1 MKTIIERK
9 TLQDVSLEVS
19 VPPAIKS
26 GLPVPITMTLINLS
40 NQVFTYGEFGDFAEC
55 QMELVNKQSRVSPTA
70 FGSRFFKDSTN
81 TAQFAIMQLASG
93 ESVSWTQNFCDCFE
107 LDEGNYEL
115 SLSVQLKDPNGEI
128 VFLKVNDLAF
138 EIL

>member
-1 MKTIIERK
+1 
-9 TLQDVSLEVS
+9 
-19 VPPAIKS
+19 
-26 GLPVPITMTLINLS
+26 MTLINLS
-40 NQVFTYGEFGDFAEC
+40 KQVITYGEFGDFAEC
-55 QMELVNKQSRVSPTA
+55 QMELIKKAKQSQVSPTA
-70 FGSRFFKDSTN
+70 FGRRFSNDSTD
-81 TAQFAIMQLASG
+81 TAQFAIMELASG

-115 SLSVQLKDPNGEI
+115 SLSVQLKDSNGEA

>member
-1 MKTIIERK
+1 MVLR
-9 TLQDVSLEVS
+9 LRD
-19 VPPAIKS
+19 
-26 GLPVPITMTLINLS
+26 
-40 NQVFTYGEFGDFAEC
+40 Y
-55 QMELVNKQSRVSPTA
+55 
-70 FGSRFFKDSTN
+70 STN
-81 TAQFAIMQLASG
+81 ATTAAAEGQKGDAALRPLFFVNIGQFAIMQLASG